1 MAKIQL
7 NVGDTVTFSKTI
19 SESDVYLFAG
29 ITGDFHPNHVNEAY
43 RKDSVYGTWIVHGAL
58 GIGFVSAASSMALE
72 RQNLRAVSAGYDH
85 IRFLKA
91 ILIGDTI
98 TVQYTIADKDE
109 ERMKTV
115 ADVQIRNGKGEVCTV
130 AKHIVKYFED

>member
-43 RKDSVYGTWIVHGAL
+43 RKDSVYGTRIVHGAL

-115 ADVQIRNGKGEVCTV
+115 VDIQIRNGKGEVRTV